1 MEVKTK
7 TTKRN
12 NNEIVGVRKGQRGR
26 RGNTIYRNR
35 GGGRRGEEGERAVP
49 GEEARKEILPNS
61 RNATGE

>member
-1 MEVKTK
+1 VYERAKW
-7 TTKRN
+7 
-12 NNEIVGVRKGQRGR
+12 GR